1 MVGRAS
7 ISRAIAS
14 HDRRA
19 DPGLA
24 RERPDPRRAKTRLTS
39 RRNPDRN
46 SRLTGIAASFVLPLA
61 LSEVVT
67 VALGVRSVI
76 NLHVTVGLA
85 LLGPVL
91 LKLASVTYRMA
102 SYYRGASG
110 YAQRGKPAVGLRLL
124 GGALALSFLSML
136 ASGLALIVGPSGV
149 HSAARSTHEVSAY
162 VVVLLL
168 IGHLAV
174 HVRPAVRLAAADIRP
189 RTPKVR
195 GARSRWLALLVSLT
209 LGGVLALLLG
219 GRGATYLHHYYPSY
233 SAQWSSTPAHPVV
246 AATRATTRA
255 RP

>member
-1 MVGRAS
+1 MLSRAS
-7 ISRAIAS
+7 NPGAIAS
-14 HDRRA
+14 RYDRA
-19 DPGLA
+19 YAGLA
-24 RERPDPRRAKTRLTS
+24 RERPDRQRAKARLPS
-39 RRNPDRN
+39 RRNPDGN
-46 SRLTGIAASFVLPLA
+46 SRLTGISASFVLPLV
-61 LSEVVT
+61 LIEVVT

-76 NLHVTVGLA
+76 NLHLAVGLA

-124 GGALALSFLSML
+124 GGALALSFLLML

-149 HSAARSTHEVSAY
+149 HSAARSTHVVSAY
-162 VVVLLL
+162 VVVLLM

-174 HVRPAVRLAAADIRP
+174 HLRPAARLASADIRP
-189 RTPKVR
+189 RTPKVQ

-219 GRGATYLHHYYPSY
+219 GRGTTYLYYYYPGY
-233 SAQWSSTPAHPVV
+233 SAQQSSTSAHPVV
-246 AATRATTRA
+246 AATRATTR
-255 RP
+255 P

>member
-1 MVGRAS
+1 
-7 ISRAIAS
+7 
-14 HDRRA
+14 
-19 DPGLA
+19 
-24 RERPDPRRAKTRLTS
+24 
-39 RRNPDRN
+39 
-46 SRLTGIAASFVLPLA
+46 VLI
-61 LSEVVT
+61 EVVT

-76 NLHVTVGLA
+76 TLHVAVGLA

-136 ASGLALIVGPSGV
+136 ASGLALIVGPSGA
-149 HSAARSTHEVSAY
+149 HSAARSIHAVSAY

-174 HVRPAVRLAAADIRP
+174 HMRPAARLASADIRP
-189 RTPKVR
+189 RTPKVQ
-195 GARSRWLALLVSLT
+195 GARSRWLALLASLT

-219 GRGATYLHHYYPSY
+219 GRGATYLHHYYPGY
-233 SAQWSSTPAHPVV
+233 SAQRSSTSAHPSV
-246 AATRATTRA
+246 AATRATRKA
-255 RP
+255 GP